1 MECIL
6 RVLMVEN
13 SDEDVAKLESLLSKD
28 GFDLYSER
36 VETAE
41 QMLESLKQK
50 YWDLVLFS
58 NDMDNFTLENGIKLV
73 RELSPDLPFVVISSE
88 ADEELI
94 VYAMRLGA
102 NDFVSRKKYS
112 RLLSVVRRDVS
123 EFQMIPRIKS
133 NQLQMA
139 KNEERYRRIAESITD
154 VLIVLDSN
162 LKCVYWN
169 RAAEKLT
176 GVSTRSALTRPFYEL
191 FPENPGLEI
200 QDMLKSVLEQPKTTI
215 STFIMTRE
223 ENEYHYEICA
233 YPNDSGLTLII
244 REIPQYQFTQDLI
257 NPQVEK
263 ENQLTQSQKL
273 RILGL
278 LTSGV
283 AHEVRNPL
291 NAISVVLEALFQELG
306 DKPDY
311 LLYKDHVFTHVE
323 RLTRLMQDLLELGKP
338 IERSKVAIVNFYEL
352 VKESVAL
359 WKSSGNH
366 SDYTIEIK
374 RPETEEELKVKC
386 DPLKLQ
392 QVFMN
397 ILENASQHS
406 PKGTVISICVQKEGK
421 YVKVNICD
429 QGTGIKEDNLKRMF
443 EPFFT
448 TRKKGTGLGL
458 AIVRHILEVH
468 NGTVAIHNSNPGP
481 GCTVDIELPLYQ
493 IRKAGKLNTNEP
505 VKMAAV

>member
-6 RVLMVEN
+6 RVLIVES
-13 SDEDVAKLESLLSKD
+13 SDENVARLVSVLSGD
-28 GFDLYSER
+28 GFDIHPER

-41 QMLESLKQK
+41 QMLQCLKQK

-58 NDMDNFTLENGIKLV
+58 NDMEDFTLENGIKLV
-73 RELSPDLPFVVISSE
+73 RESNPDLPFVAISSE
-88 ADEELI
+88 SDEELI

-102 NDFVSRKKYS
+102 NDFVSRKNYS

-123 EFQMIPRIKS
+123 EFQKISRIKS
-133 NQLQMA
+133 NQLQLIR
-139 KNEERYRRIAESITD
+139 NEERYRRIAESITD
-154 VLIVLDSN
+154 VLIVLDYN
-162 LKCVYWN
+162 LKCIYWN
-169 RAAEKLT
+169 RTAEKLT
-176 GVSTRSALTRPFYEL
+176 GVSTKSALTRPFYEL

-215 STFIMTRE
+215 STFIMVKDE
-223 ENEYHYEICA
+223 KEHQYEICA
-233 YPNDSGLTLII
+233 YPNESGLTVII

-291 NAISVVLEALFQELG
+291 NAISVVLEALFKELG

-311 LLYKDHVFTHVE
+311 QLYKEHVFTHVE

-338 IERSKVAIVNFYEL
+338 IERSKVVIINFSDL
-352 VKESVAL
+352 IKESVAL

-366 SDYTIEIK
+366 NGYTIEIK
-374 RPETEEELKVKC
+374 MAEAEDELKIKG

-397 ILENASQHS
+397 VLENASQHS
-406 PKGTVISICVQKEGK
+406 PKGTIISILVQKEGK

-429 QGTGIKEDNLKRMF
+429 QGSGIKEDNLKRMF

-458 AIVRHILEVH
+458 AIVKHILEVH
-468 NGTVAIHNSNPGP
+468 NGTVSIRNSTPGP

-493 IRKAGKLNTNEP
+493 IRKSGKLSTIEP

>member
-6 RVLMVEN
+6 RVLMVES
-13 SDEDVAKLESLLSKD
+13 SDEDVAKLESVLSRD
-28 GFDLYSER
+28 GFEIYSER
-36 VETAE
+36 IETTE
-41 QMLESLKQK
+41 QMSEKLKQK

-58 NDMDNFTLENGIKLV
+58 NDVEGFALESGLRLV
-73 RELSPDLPFVVISSE
+73 RDANPDLPFVVISSKS
-88 ADEELI
+88 DEELI

-102 NDFVSRKKYS
+102 SDFVSRARYS

-123 EFQMIPRIKS
+123 EFQMKLRQRSNELMHLKS
-133 NQLQMA
+133 Q
-139 KNEERYRRIAESITD
+139 ERYRRITESITD
-154 VLIVLDSN
+154 VLILLDSK
-162 LKCVYWN
+162 LRCTYWN
-169 RAAEKLT
+169 KAAEMLTGISARAAL
-176 GVSTRSALTRPFYEL
+176 SRPFYEL

-200 QDMLKSVLEQPKTTI
+200 QDMLKGVLEQPKTTV

-223 ENEYHYEICA
+223 EKEYHYEICT
-233 YPNDSGLTLII
+233 YPEENGLTLLI

-257 NPQVEK
+257 SPQGEK

-338 IERSKVAIVNFYEL
+338 IERSKVVIINFTDL
-352 VKESVAL
+352 IKESVAL

-366 SDYTIEIK
+366 CGHTVEIK
-374 RPETEEELKVKC
+374 MADMDEVKIKG

-406 PKGTVISICVQKEGK
+406 PKGTIISIWVQKDGK
-421 YVKVNICD
+421 HLNVKVCD
-429 QGTGIKEDNLKRMF
+429 QGNGIKDDDLKRMF

-458 AIVRHILEVH
+458 AIVKHILEVH
-468 NGTVAIHNSNPGP
+468 NGTVTIRNSNPGP
-481 GCTVDIELPLYQ
+481 GCTVELQLPLYQ
-493 IRKAGKLNTNEP
+493 IRKPGKPSAFEP
-505 VKMAAV
+505 VQMISA